1 MQQLPPGFRFR
12 PTPEILINFYLHKK
26 IFQEEL
32 PVPEVILNKDLYGS
46 NSISPW
52 ELLQGSSEELYC
64 FTLVKKKYGGKN
76 IDRVTKDGS
85 WKMEKPKP
93 VKDDSNNKV
102 IGYLTTLTFKL
113 DQNKFEENHIAKQ
126 WKWIMHEYSL
136 KDANCGN
143 EYWVVCGIKRGS
155 RICGNKESSQPTSL
169 KRSFHEMYDHVDEAC
184 NEGEF
189 ASTSYDENSELWM
202 IDDASM
208 PTSNPVALMLQ
219 IDDCPETQEVEATNC
234 AADMIDASMPT
245 SNLDTLDDEY
255 SDIDLEALLLQIDD
269 FPETQEGEATNCA
282 ADMSTTERTSMY
294 AGDSGMQLGYDDLSA
309 GLTAE
314 VDYSYFSP
322 LLAV

>member
-12 PTPEILINFYLHKK
+12 PTPEILINFYLHHK
-26 IFQEEL
+26 IVKEEL
-32 PVPEVILNKDLYGS
+32 PPVPEVILTKDLYGS

-52 ELLQGSSEELYC
+52 ELLQGCSEEFYY

-85 WKMEKPKP
+85 WSMDHTKP

-155 RICGNKESSQPTSL
+155 KISDDKESSQPVTSL
-169 KRSFHEMYDHVDEAC
+169 KRSFHEMYDHVDDLSDNNIKPLCVSEATPHMVATGMPQDEGFLILQNDQQQLQTC
-184 NEGEF
+184 NEGEL
-189 ASTSYDENSELWM
+189 ALTSYDENYSMPWTQPSM
-202 IDDASM
+202 IDDTSM
-208 PTSNPVALMLQ
+208 PASNP
-219 IDDCPETQEVEATNC
+219 
-234 AADMIDASMPT
+234 
-245 SNLDTLDDEY
+245 DTLDDEY
-255 SDIDLEALLLQIDD
+255 SDINVEALMLQIDEC
-269 FPETQEGEATNCA
+269 PETEEGEATYNIF
-282 ADMSTTERTSMY
+282 RY
-294 AGDSGMQLGYDDLSA
+294 
-309 GLTAE
+309 
-314 VDYSYFSP
+314 
-322 LLAV
+322 

>member
-1 MQQLPPGFRFR
+1 
-12 PTPEILINFYLHKK
+12 
-26 IFQEEL
+26 
-32 PVPEVILNKDLYGS
+32 
-46 NSISPW
+46 
-52 ELLQGSSEELYC
+52 
-64 FTLVKKKYGGKN
+64 KKYGGKN

-202 IDDASM
+202 ID
-208 PTSNPVALMLQ
+208 
-219 IDDCPETQEVEATNC
+219 
-234 AADMIDASMPT
+234 ASMPT

-255 SDIDLEALLLQIDD
+255 SEINVDALMLQIDE
-269 FPETQEGEATNCA
+269 FPETQEGEATYEDLQQPQQCP
-282 ADMSTTERTSMY
+282 ADMSTTDSTSMY
-294 AGDSGMQLGYDDLSA
+294 AGDSGMQLGYDDSSA